1 MLSLRDLNIEART
14 VPATQWLEETGTV
27 PDDDGDS
34 PRDDDDGDSPRD
46 GGCST
51 QGTVPVLTGVK

>member
-27 PDDDGDS
+27 PDDDDGDS
-34 PRDDDDGDSPRD
+34 PRYNDDDGDSPR
-46 GGCST
+46 
-51 QGTVPVLTGVK
+51 Q